1 MRTRILPLAAFL
13 LAFLAPVHADDWA
26 VNAKYFGL
34 TFHPDGGE
42 NEGYPR
48 QLDDGA
54 YWVLQ
59 VGAQVDVDRKLLP
72 WLTLRTSHA
81 LYRDCAD
88 VWAGFHNVSL
98 RLDWEA
104 TDRVGLRFGVGPTVL
119 WRQNWLGRVAGY
131 RRDSFFGA
139 ADSSSDFQSAFLW
152 YGGDIEA
159 SYRIG
164 ERWGVVVSMIPGWP
178 EVITTA
184 VGVRRTF

>member
-1 MRTRILPLAAFL
+1 MTATLRILGLVLSLSLCATAQ
-13 LAFLAPVHADDWA
+13 DWA
-26 VNAKYFGL
+26 LNAKAFGL

-59 VGAQVDVDRKLLP
+59 VGAQVDVDRKILP
-72 WLTLRTSHA
+72 WLSVRTTHA

-88 VWAGFHNVSL
+88 VWAGFHNIGL
-98 RLDWEA
+98 RLDWAA
-104 TDRVGLRFGVGPTVL
+104 TDRLNLRVGAGPTFL
-119 WRQNWLGRVAGY
+119 WRQNWLGRVEGY
-131 RRDSFFGA
+131 RRDSFFGE
-139 ADSSSDFQSAFLW
+139 ADSSSDFQDAFLW

-159 SYRIG
+159 SYRVN

-184 VGVRRTF
+184 IGVRREF